1 MRVSLLVLLIFLMVV
16 SCNPSKDPVPATATK
31 NKITIT
37 SITPAAVYTDE
48 PITIAGTGFDTDMA
62 KDTVDFGRLDLP
74 DPGDPDYV
82 NDTTQVFHPFSNKF
96 KIAKANYIIVS
107 ATTTQ
112 LIIKSLA
119 PDSLQKAVFKQVV
132 VGGNDLVNKYNFR
145 VRSKGAS
152 AVSSKTVTLKTSV
165 PLVYHNFD
173 DTLAPGDSA
182 VFTIRGV
189 YSNSICDVNLYMS
202 CSKIGGCTYVDKYIG
217 SNLSV
222 APPCTCE
229 DFGTLVSGCPIGVNG
244 ISKGKVLK
252 YDEVTHQATVQFL
265 FPNNFFNTSYP
276 YPQQY
281 VNTMIDIQIMG
292 ITKDG
297 RSGKPIGVR
306 TYIFPT
312 H

>member
-1 MRVSLLVLLIFLMVV
+1 M
-16 SCNPSKDPVPATATK
+16 
-31 NKITIT
+31 
-37 SITPAAVYTDE
+37 
-48 PITIAGTGFDTDMA
+48 
-62 KDTVDFGRLDLP
+62 DFGRLIFP

-82 NDTTQVFHPFSNKF
+82 NDTTKVFQLFSNQF

-112 LIIKSLA
+112 LVIKALD
-119 PDSLQKAVFKQVV
+119 PDPLQKAVFKQVV
-132 VGGNDLVNKYNFR
+132 VGGNDLMNNYSFR
-145 VRSKGAS
+145 VRSNGAS
-152 AVSSKTVTLKTSV
+152 AVSSKTVTLKTAV
-165 PLVYHNFD
+165 PLVYHNFG
-173 DTLAPGDSA
+173 DTLTPGDSA

-217 SNLSV
+217 PNLSV
-222 APPCTCE
+222 APPCDCK

-244 ISKGKVLK
+244 LSKGKLLK
-252 YDEVTHQATVQFL
+252 YDAINHLATVQFL
-265 FPNNFFNTSYP
+265 FPYNYFNTSYP
-276 YPQQY
+276 YPPQY

-292 ITKDG
+292 INKDG